1 METDNSLLN
10 EKWEKKE
17 MKDFLEMNENDVT
30 GYPSL
35 WDRMKKALKGEFTA
49 LSAYIKKKKRRKFIL
64 GTLEQREREREHPK
78 ETKSNRWQD
87 IIKLRAE
94 ISKMERKESMEQG
107 VGSLIKI
114 NKIDRPLFKI
124 IKDWKRIT

>member
-1 METDNSLLN
+1 MREERN
-10 EKWEKKE
+10 ERLSRNEWEWRHRIPKPMRQDEECSKRWVYST
-17 MKDFLEMNENDVT
+17 KCLHQ
-30 GYPSL
+30 
-35 WDRMKKALKGEFTA
+35 
-49 LSAYIKKKKRRKFIL
+49 KKKRRKFIL

>member
-49 LSAYIKKKKRRKFIL
+49 LSAYIKKKKEKVHIRNF
-64 GTLEQREREREHPK
+64 GTKRERENTQKKPK
-78 ETKSNRWQD
+78 VID
-87 IIKLRAE
+87 
-94 ISKMERKESMEQG
+94 G
-107 VGSLIKI
+107 KI
-114 NKIDRPLFKI
+114 
-124 IKDWKRIT
+124 